1 MSIGTQ
7 AGRGGKSG
15 FLRLFSVAVIDQA
28 LLSGANFLIG
38 ILLLRSTV
46 DADYGLYVMAYS
58 ALVLVQGV
66 QTALVDGP
74 MMVIGAKKTELE
86 RGRMVGGLFGLLGWL
101 IAPLALVTAAGIAL
115 AGANNWLSPSVT
127 AVALAT
133 SLVAVTVVFREFLRH
148 VLLLNRRPDSLLRS
162 DGLYVVLAI
171 AGAVL
176 ATQVY
181 APAAAPY
188 VVLGL
193 GFAALVAI
201 FYSYRLVAA
210 DGAWTGGGGF
220 AAFTETWRLGKWG
233 AVGCVVT
240 WIRQQGFYYML
251 AALLSI
257 EAVAAVAAARLLI
270 MPVNLLVTGVGQQ
283 LLPVASRWLS
293 ELGERALVLR
303 ALAIGVLLLAG
314 ALVYFAVL
322 WLMREWVMVDL
333 LKRDSTGLDG
343 LLLLW
348 GAVFGIM
355 TIRHA
360 TMIVVQAMERFDFL
374 VYVSFVSTPASLLV
388 GYWGI
393 TQYGAG
399 GALLGLIAA
408 ELIDLTSNSCLM
420 LRRLWQ
426 RRRSASAVGS

>member
-1 MSIGTQ
+1 
-7 AGRGGKSG
+7 
-15 FLRLFSVAVIDQA
+15 
-28 LLSGANFLIG
+28 
-38 ILLLRSTV
+38 
-46 DADYGLYVMAYS
+46 
-58 ALVLVQGV
+58 
-66 QTALVDGP
+66 
-74 MMVIGAKKTELE
+74 
-86 RGRMVGGLFGLLGWL
+86 
-101 IAPLALVTAAGIAL
+101 
-115 AGANNWLSPSVT
+115 
-127 AVALAT
+127 
-133 SLVAVTVVFREFLRH
+133 
-148 VLLLNRRPDSLLRS
+148 
-162 DGLYVVLAI
+162 
-171 AGAVL
+171 
-176 ATQVY
+176 
-181 APAAAPY
+181 
-188 VVLGL
+188 
-193 GFAALVAI
+193 
-201 FYSYRLVAA
+201 
-210 DGAWTGGGGF
+210 
-220 AAFTETWRLGKWG
+220 
-233 AVGCVVT
+233 
-240 WIRQQGFYYML
+240 
-251 AALLSI
+251 
-257 EAVAAVAAARLLI
+257 

-408 ELIDLTSNSCLM
+408 ELIDLTSNSCLI

-426 RRRSASAVGS
+426 RRHSASV